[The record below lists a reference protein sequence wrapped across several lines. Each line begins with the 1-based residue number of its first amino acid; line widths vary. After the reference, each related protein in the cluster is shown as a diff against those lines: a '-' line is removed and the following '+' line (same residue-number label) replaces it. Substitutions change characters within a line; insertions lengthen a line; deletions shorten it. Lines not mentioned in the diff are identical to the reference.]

1 MWFVSLKIYL
11 RYIFRRYC
19 RKDWYI
25 VLLCVRLDLG
35 INFNPLDSAPIVVV
49 ESSVSDRLT
58 MLLMLELW
66 WMLLQSFF
74 LFLYLLL
81 LWFPFVF
88 ICLRSFRLDVKVV
101 IWVSC
106 NVGFVG
112 YNSVCVEV
120 SENFEFDVRCPVV

>member
-66 WMLLQSFF
+66 RMLL
-74 LFLYLLL
+74 
-81 LWFPFVF
+81 
-88 ICLRSFRLDVKVV
+88 
-101 IWVSC
+101 
-106 NVGFVG
+106 
-112 YNSVCVEV
+112 
-120 SENFEFDVRCPVV
+120 